1 MGMIGYLKRID
12 PQRLAALIEGKEELY
27 DYIHGED
34 GAELDLDKAWHGLHY
49 LLCGDPW
56 GGEAP
61 LSEALMGGKP
71 LNEEEQEDIIVRY
84 LTPEQVREVSDTLEA
99 TEPQTLANNFDPD
112 DMNDAPVYPAS
123 DWNDEGE
130 LDYLMGYYQPMR
142 DHYRAAA
149 EAGEAMLIYVA

>member
-12 PQRLAALIEGKEELY
+12 RQRLAALIEGKEDLY
-27 DYIHGED
+27 AYIHEEEG
-34 GAELDLDKAWHGLHY
+34 GELDLDKAWHGLHY
-49 LLCGDPW
+49 LLCKDPF
-56 GGEAP
+56 GGEGP
-61 LSEALMGGKP
+61 LFEALMGGRP
-71 LNEEEQEDIIVRY
+71 LNEHEEEDIIVRY
-84 LTPEQVREVSDTLEA
+84 LTPEQVQEVAEA
-99 TEPQTLANNFDPD
+99 LAGTEPQQLVDNFDPD

-149 EAGEAMLIYVA
+149 EAGEGMLIYVS